1 MNSRNKLL
9 KVAIPLLIIVAAVA
23 ITVTLVRLKKQPPK
37 RPSALRGA
45 LVDVVAATRTDIRLD
60 ISASGTVAA
69 RQEIS
74 LEPQVGG
81 KVMALGKRF
90 ASGAFFQQGD
100 LLLQLEATDYRLAVD
115 QAEAA
120 LARAEVE
127 LATTES
133 QAAIARDEWQRLG
146 LQGDEEPNPLA
157 LYEPQLKNARA
168 NVASA
173 AASLAQAKLN
183 LARTKLTAP
192 FDLRIRSEQVDLG
205 QYVRAGTKVAT
216 LTATDAADVIVSLP
230 LDDLRWLDIPGPRSH
245 QPGNKAQITLGQR
258 DASDSWDGHIDR
270 ALGEV
275 DPLGRMLQVAIKVED
290 PYRLRQQQSRP
301 PYLEVGMF
309 VHALFKGPQLDG
321 VVVLPR
327 RALRDNASVWL
338 ADKDN
343 LLEIRPVEIVRLEK
357 QHVIVG
363 KGLSEGERVILTTL
377 TGAANGTLLRPV
389 ITEP

>member
-216 LTATDAADVIVSLP
+216 LTATDAAYVIVSLP